1 MNLSSISRKDL
12 TCFGVTTC
20 VVMVCFVLVSI
31 FSGFMHEPQRFKTML
46 VTIVLVF
53 FFQYLI
59 LEPIRFFIQSID
71 YATWPQ
77 EDPPYR
83 AEEGGPTMD
92 HIGYLKIR
100 LRSLRSELLIFEGH
114 TNEMLNQKYKH
125 IAGDLLLYG
134 SYFIALMLM
143 VVLQED
149 HTNYYNTNNMQ
160 RLFWDNTSVTFGLS
174 QVYFIYQARNVF
186 CY

>member
-1 MNLSSISRKDL
+1 MCRYGVLRSGLNLLRIHARAPEIQDDVGNHRPGL
-12 TCFGVTTC
+12 
-20 VVMVCFVLVSI
+20 L
-31 FSGFMHEPQRFKTML
+31 
-46 VTIVLVF
+46 
-53 FFQYLI
+53 FQYLI

-100 LRSLRSELLIFEGH
+100 LRSLRSELLISEGH